1 MEPLLN
7 KFEIAELLKAIR
19 QGHVSLGQNLNSQQ
33 CTPINLFQLSRPAG
47 DDIKI
52 PNFDIIMDG
61 FARHYAVA
69 LSNQLQKTISIT
81 RTELQTYEYQSFI
94 DLHHSTGAIGM
105 LNMPPLKHG
114 ALVFLDPSLSF
125 SFIEIMLGGS
135 IDVDTLKLN
144 RKLTTIELSVLK
156 VIFDYCCPGLD
167 KSFQSLISLR
177 TDVTKIDNNP
187 RLMSITEPDEEVI
200 VCSFQVKFGN
210 EFGQMRILFP
220 IATLE
225 VLFDDLQHLVK
236 AKSKTSNNWKDILT
250 TEVQDLVTTL
260 TAQLTTKTMT
270 VREVTK
276 LTVGD
281 VIEINY
287 DPNKALTVLV
297 EDKPKF
303 FAIPGT
309 HNDQKAINLTDLYH
323 R

>member
-7 KFEIAELLKAIR
+7 KIEIAELLDAIR
-19 QGHVSLGQNLNSQQ
+19 QGKISLGQDTDGPQYS
-33 CTPINLFQLSRPAG
+33 PVNLFQLSRPVG

-52 PNFDIIMDG
+52 PNFDIIMDN
-61 FARHYAVA
+61 FARHYSVA

-81 RTELQTYEYQSFI
+81 RTELQTYEFQSFI

-105 LNMPPLKHG
+105 LNTPPLKQG
-114 ALVFLDPSLSF
+114 ALVFLDPALSF

-135 IDVDTLKLN
+135 IEEDTLKLN

-156 VIFDYCCPGLD
+156 GIFEYCCPGLD
-167 KSFQSLISLR
+167 KSFQSLIALR
-177 TDVTKIDNNP
+177 TGVTKIDNNP
-187 RLMSITEPDEEVI
+187 RLMSITDPDAEVI

-210 EFGQMRILFP
+210 EFGQLKLLFP

-236 AKSKTSNNWKDILT
+236 AKSKTANNWKEIIS
-250 TEVQDLVTTL
+250 EEIQELVTTL
-260 TAQLTTKTMT
+260 TARLTTKSMT
-270 VREVTK
+270 VREVAK
-276 LTVGD
+276 LSVGD
-281 VIEINY
+281 IIEINY

-303 FAIPGT
+303 FAISGT
-309 HNDQKAINLTDLYH
+309 HNDQKAINLTGLYH
-323 R
+323 K

>member
-7 KFEIAELLKAIR
+7 KTEIAELLNAIR
-19 QGHVSLGQNLNSQQ
+19 QGQISLGQGVDAVQ
-33 CTPINLFQLSRPAG
+33 CNPINLFQLSRPAG

-52 PNFDIIMDG
+52 PNFDIIMDS
-61 FARHYAVA
+61 FARHYSVA

-81 RTELQTYEYQSFI
+81 RTELQTYDFQSFI
-94 DLHHSTGAIGM
+94 DLHHDTGAIGM

-114 ALVFLDPSLSF
+114 ALVFLDPALSF

-135 IDVDTLKLN
+135 IEVDTLKLN

-156 VIFDYCCPGLD
+156 SIFDYCCPGLD
-167 KSFQSLISLR
+167 KAFQSLIALR

-187 RLMSITEPDEEVI
+187 RLMSITEPDDEVV

-210 EFGQMRILFP
+210 EFGQLRILFP

-236 AKSKTSNNWKDILT
+236 AKSKTSNNWKEILT
-250 TEVQDLVTTL
+250 HEVQDLVTTL

-270 VREVTK
+270 VRDVAK
-276 LTVGD
+276 LAVGD
-281 VIEINY
+281 IIEINY
-287 DPNKALTVLV
+287 DPSKALTVLV

-303 FAIPGT
+303 LAISGT
-309 HNDQKAINLTDLYH
+309 HNDQKAINLTGLY
-323 R
+323 RK